1 MDIECDNEKQ
11 YDFKC
16 REQSEIRRVRAY
28 FYDIIGKYADKEK
41 CERIDVILRFHK
53 LSRKMLTVIEHKIH

>member
-11 YDFKC
+11 YDFK
-16 REQSEIRRVRAY
+16 RRKQPEIRRVRAY

-41 CERIDVILRFHK
+41 
-53 LSRKMLTVIEHKIH
+53 